1 LRLRS
6 LLRRRPSPAIAMSSI
21 ALFMSLG
28 GAGYAATQIAN
39 GSVGTA
45 QLANGAVT
53 NSKLRNNAVSYNKIQ
68 QGTVG
73 IRRINTDQVQ
83 VRVGA
88 TCRAG
93 TAVGAID
100 SLGKVTCNAVLP
112 PEFGTTN
119 NTASVPTTATSAIT
133 VTSVS
138 LPSGGSYLALANPTA
153 TVTSTATSQHVSV
166 SCKLTVGSNT
176 ETRVATIDTTGTSG
190 VTSSSSIPLQAIGT
204 SGTAAVTC
212 LSSVA
217 GSATA
222 PTVSVTSAINAIQTA
237 SNS

>member
-6 LLRRRPSPAIAMSSI
+6 LLRRRPSPALAMSSL

-53 NSKLRNNAVSYNKIQ
+53 NSKLRDNAVSYNKIQ

-73 IRRINTDQVQ
+73 VRRINTAQVQ
-83 VRVGA
+83 VRIGA
-88 TCRAG
+88 TCQAG
-93 TAVGAID
+93 TAIGAVD
-100 SLGKVTCNAVLP
+100 SLGKATCNAALP

-119 NTASVPTTATSAIT
+119 NTASVPTTATSPT
-133 VTSVS
+133 SVTSVS

-153 TVTSTATSQHVSV
+153 TATSTDTRQQVSV
-166 SCKLTVGSNT
+166 SCTLTVGSNT

-190 VTSSSSIPLQAIGT
+190 DASSNSIPLQTAGP
-204 SGTAAVTC
+204 SGTAAVSC
-212 LSSVA
+212 QSSVS
-217 GSATA
+217 GTAT
-222 PTVSVTSAINAIQTA
+222 PTTVSVTAAINAIQTA

>member
-1 LRLRS
+1 
-6 LLRRRPSPAIAMSSI
+6 MSSI

-53 NSKLRNNAVSYNKIQ
+53 NSKLRDNAVSYNKIQ

-93 TAVGAID
+93 TAIGAID
-100 SLGKVTCNAVLP
+100 SLGKVTCNAALP
-112 PEFGTTN
+112 PEFGTTS
-119 NTASVPTTATSAIT
+119 NTASVPTTATSPTSI
-133 VTSVS
+133 TSVS
-138 LPSGGSYLALANPTA
+138 LPSGGSYLALTNPTA
-153 TVTSTATSQHVSV
+153 TATSTGSARHVSV

-176 ETRVATIDTTGTSG
+176 QTRVATIDTTATSG
-190 VTSSSSIPLQAIGT
+190 DTSSSSIPLQLTGP

-212 LSSVA
+212 QSSVP
-217 GSATA
+217 GTATP
-222 PTVSVTSAINAIQTA
+222 PTVSVTAAINAIQTA